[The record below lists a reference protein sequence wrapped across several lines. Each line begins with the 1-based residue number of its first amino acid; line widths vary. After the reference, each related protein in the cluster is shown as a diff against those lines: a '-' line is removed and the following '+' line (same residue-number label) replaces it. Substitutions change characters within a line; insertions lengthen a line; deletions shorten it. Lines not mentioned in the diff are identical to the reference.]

1 MRFAFAIAM
10 VVIAPSA
17 FAADP
22 GDVATWRAC
31 FAQRILE
38 TRSVPDERLL
48 KRLETDCRREHKRNC
63 TIEFS
68 MGPSN
73 PRTKQLEQSCVQEA
87 EK

>member
-10 VVIAPSA
+10 VFIAPSA

-22 GDVATWRAC
+22 GDVSTWRAC

-38 TRSVPDERLL
+38 TRTVPDERLL
-48 KRLETDCRREHKRNC
+48 RRLESDCRREHKRNC

-68 MGPSN
+68 MAPAN
-73 PRTKQLEQSCVQEA
+73 PRTKQLEQSCIQDS

>member
-1 MRFAFAIAM
+1 MRIAFAIAM
-10 VVIAPSA
+10 MIIAPSA
-17 FAADP
+17 FGAEP
-22 GDVATWRAC
+22 GDVTTWRIC

-63 TIEFS
+63 SFEFS
-68 MGPSN
+68 MAPAN
-73 PRTKQLEQSCVQEA
+73 PKTKQLEQICLQDA